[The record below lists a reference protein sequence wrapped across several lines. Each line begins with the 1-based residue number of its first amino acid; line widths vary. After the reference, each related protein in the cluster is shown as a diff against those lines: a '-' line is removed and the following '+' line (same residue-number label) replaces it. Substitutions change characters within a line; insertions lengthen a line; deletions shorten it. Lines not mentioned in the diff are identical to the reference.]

1 MDALCKILF
10 ACLIGVI
17 VGCIAI
23 PTADALE
30 PPPQTPTDV
39 VDFSNSPVP
48 EEFVRLQCYFED
60 ERQMVLLRR
69 TEGIADLLRKLREQ
83 FDADEG
89 GLIVKYE
96 EDGELYGLKSQD
108 NLIAALRGLDHSQ
121 KRSLNLFIWPK
132 QKSKQ
137 APITIVL
144 GDSEHH
150 ARSSSRGGSEIP
162 LWVPTLTS
170 SLGFVA
176 LIAVAIVSAGSVGI
190 DAMRKIGTEDE
201 LRHADW
207 LHIFKTQSSQYWPT
221 IAECVT
227 YFSLSWLA
235 IIVFDV
241 DPQAIHWS
249 HDNQLIPCVIGLA
262 YGLIAPYLMR
272 QLGKFL
278 KMLKKRSAERKAR
291 EEAERRAR
299 ILRLKASKR
308 SGGVLPTEGST
319 TDSESES
326 EDVPARARRMSKSE
340 EAASAGNKGGDA
352 GEDQQQQQQQQRKKT
367 KAKSKKAAALV
378 STLNVPALVTNV
390 AHEVSYVFLSNA
402 LYFSSCYFW
411 TESVIVSCIGSQLLS
426 IAARE
431 FMEGIITIGIG
442 LWVYLF
448 IAYFAFIPSFLLFV
462 SALAWLVIN
471 ILAPTKPRYDYIAL
485 MLFTDSLPCSLCAAA
500 AWATYRE
507 FEKHYH
513 QEKDES
519 MGATAPT
526 TPAPTSTTKA
536 NKAA

>member
-1 MDALCKILF
+1 
-10 ACLIGVI
+10 
-17 VGCIAI
+17 
-23 PTADALE
+23 
-30 PPPQTPTDV
+30 
-39 VDFSNSPVP
+39 
-48 EEFVRLQCYFED
+48 
-60 ERQMVLLRR
+60 
-69 TEGIADLLRKLREQ
+69 
-83 FDADEG
+83 
-89 GLIVKYE
+89 
-96 EDGELYGLKSQD
+96 
-108 NLIAALRGLDHSQ
+108 
-121 KRSLNLFIWPK
+121 
-132 QKSKQ
+132 
-137 APITIVL
+137 
-144 GDSEHH
+144 
-150 ARSSSRGGSEIP
+150 
-162 LWVPTLTS
+162 
-170 SLGFVA
+170 
-176 LIAVAIVSAGSVGI
+176 
-190 DAMRKIGTEDE
+190 
-201 LRHADW
+201 
-207 LHIFKTQSSQYWPT
+207 
-221 IAECVT
+221 
-227 YFSLSWLA
+227 
-235 IIVFDV
+235 
-241 DPQAIHWS
+241 
-249 HDNQLIPCVIGLA
+249 
-262 YGLIAPYLMR
+262 MR

-411 TESVIVSCIGSQLLS
+411 TGTLPPPKALSLDLPAELLATVVVVGSLESVIVSCIGSQLLS

-471 ILAPTKPRYDYIAL
+471 ILAPTKPRYAASPSS
-485 MLFTDSLPCSLCAAA
+485 SL
-500 AWATYRE
+500 
-507 FEKHYH
+507 
-513 QEKDES
+513 
-519 MGATAPT
+519 T
-526 TPAPTSTTKA
+526 TTTTI
-536 NKAA
+536 